1 MAMDKPRANP
11 RKKRGPLY
19 IGIAVVAAALITLG
33 LSRLKPAPPSVDR
46 AAQIIDTVKRGPMVK
61 QVRGPGTLVPEQI
74 RIIPAVTS
82 GRVVEVL
89 ARPGTIVEPGTPLLR
104 MDNPDVMLQ
113 LLDAQ
118 RQLTSARSELVTMTA
133 SLEQQRLTQEG
144 AVAALQTQYND
155 AVRQDKVN
163 EELNQKG
170 LIEPNRYAQAK
181 DLLKELSE
189 RLDLEKRRLK
199 LQVGSVD
206 EQLDAQKKQVDR
218 LMQIVAFREEQL
230 ESMNVNAG
238 SNGVLQRLDLEI
250 GQWVNSGTELARVV
264 QPEKLKAVLRIPET
278 QAVEV
283 VLGQTAEIDTR
294 NGIVSG
300 TVVRI
305 DPASQGGTVGVD
317 IALPDELPAGARPDL
332 SVDGRIEIAR
342 LADVLHMGRPPFGNA
357 ESTIGVFKLEPDGKT
372 AVRVSVKLGV
382 ASVNEIEVKSGLSQ
396 GDAVILSDMSAWDA
410 YDRVRL
416 R

>member
-1 MAMDKPRANP
+1 
-11 RKKRGPLY
+11 
-19 IGIAVVAAALITLG
+19 
-33 LSRLKPAPPSVDR
+33 
-46 AAQIIDTVKRGPMVK
+46 
-61 QVRGPGTLVPEQI
+61 
-74 RIIPAVTS
+74 
-82 GRVVEVL
+82 
-89 ARPGTIVEPGTPLLR
+89 

-113 LLDAQ
+113 LLDAE
-118 RQLTSARSELVTMTA
+118 RQLTAARSDLVTMTA

-144 AVAALQTQYND
+144 AVAALQTQYLD

-181 DLLKELSE
+181 DLLRELSE
-189 RLDLEKRRLK
+189 RLDLEKKRLK

-238 SNGVLQRLDLEI
+238 SRGVLQRLDLEI
-250 GQWVNSGTELARVV
+250 GQWVVSGTELARVV